1 MRYARS
7 HSQLC
12 YTHALGDWRLAL
24 AGGAKKRLIE
34 HVHMANHESSCRT
47 MAARTVMSPT
57 EKSREFICT
66 ITSCVRPF
74 LPGKPVAPP
83 MEPEMHYTRTFLF
96 AAEVVHRSWAVY
108 FLFISSYIHK
118 LFSTFITFVGHNR
131 SIHQF

>member
-1 MRYARS
+1 MTTANVPLTHTAVEAIHWISVTFGDKREILDHSGLNLVPYVAAPVLAR
-7 HSQLC
+7 LD
-12 YTHALGDWRLAL
+12 GDE
-24 AGGAKKRLIE
+24 G
-34 HVHMANHESSCRT
+34 SS
-47 MAARTVMSPT
+47 MLFA
-57 EKSREFICT
+57 
-66 ITSCVRPF
+66 
-74 LPGKPVAPP
+74 VAPP